1 VSAIAAIAPFA
12 AVQAAPL
19 ALQLGPAAP
28 MMQIAPQMA
37 SQAAPPGGFGALL
50 MAGLR
55 SIDAKVGTADA
66 LVRRFAVD
74 DDVPVHQVTM
84 ALEDARLSVELA
96 MQVRTRL
103 LEGYRELMG
112 MQL

>member
-1 VSAIAAIAPFA
+1 
-12 AVQAAPL
+12 
-19 ALQLGPAAP
+19 
-28 MMQIAPQMA
+28 
-37 SQAAPPGGFGALL
+37 
-50 MAGLR
+50 
-55 SIDAKVGTADA
+55 
-66 LVRRFAVD
+66 
-74 DDVPVHQVTM
+74 M